1 MQRPE
6 DWPELIKNLNHSYG
20 LELAEQLSAD
30 GLEAVLAEKLNSLI
44 HSDFNALIGIL
55 YRIDVDESRLKD
67 LLKTNDGEDA
77 GKIIARLII
86 ERQRQ
91 KVQTRKVFSNPKED
105 TSKGGDEKGANTTG
119 AGDWQDV

>member
-77 GKIIARLII
+77 GKIIARLIV

-91 KVQTRKVFSNPKED
+91 KIQTRKVFSNSKED
-105 TSKGGDEKGANTTG
+105 TSKGGGEKGANTTG

>member
-1 MQRPE
+1 
-6 DWPELIKNLNHSYG
+6 
-20 LELAEQLSAD
+20 
-30 GLEAVLAEKLNSLI
+30 
-44 HSDFNALIGIL
+44 
-55 YRIDVDESRLKD
+55 VDESRLKD